1 MMSAMLALGLFVFGL
16 ETLPYQDFQRSTDWR
31 HASNSRVG
39 RRAGRQF
46 IGVGEDAITLT
57 GVLYPEI
64 TGGKLNLAMIRYMAE
79 TGKAWPLM
87 QGTGDYFGL
96 YIIESVEESGSLF
109 FPDGTARKIEFTL
122 KLTRVDDDVPDMV
135 GSATPELMAML

>member
-1 MMSAMLALGLFVFGL
+1 M
-16 ETLPYQDFQRSTDWR
+16 
-31 HASNSRVG
+31 
-39 RRAGRQF
+39 
-46 IGVGEDAITLT
+46 GEDAITLT

-109 FPDGTARKIEFTL
+109 FSDGTARKIEFTL

>member
-96 YIIESVEESGSLF
+96 YIIESVEERGSLF

-135 GSATPELMAML
+135 GSATPALMAML

>member
-39 RRAGRQF
+39 RRAGWQF
-46 IGVGEDAITLT
+46 FGVGEDAITLT

-109 FPDGTARKIEFTL
+109 FSDGTARKIEFTL